1 MAGPKGLAAALLA
14 LAAVAITAA
23 AGAPNLAAR
32 TSASSQAARPS
43 GQISLPGAPP
53 RADVQAPQPD
63 ARLPEPQANS
73 QACLDCHGDPALAV
87 TLPSGETLPL
97 FISPEALAQSVH
109 ERLGIGCDSCHPDIT
124 GYPHPAVEFATRRE
138 LTRSLYLTCRTCHSA
153 NYERT
158 LDSMHAQA
166 AAAGQSQ
173 APVCTDCHGAH
184 DVRPPDEPR
193 SLISETCG
201 QCHTAIFAQYR
212 NSVHGEALIR
222 GGNPEVP
229 VCTDCHGVHNIPDP
243 RTAQFRIQSPE
254 LCAGCHADP
263 ALMGKYGLSAEVYQL
278 YTVSWHGVDVVV
290 YKSHWPGIWH
300 ESAVCTDCHGVHDI
314 RAAQDPASRVNP
326 DNLLGTCRQCHPI
339 AGPNWTGAW
348 IGHDPVSRERTP
360 FVFYTQAFYR
370 SFTPAVLIPA
380 AVYLTLQVIRALVA
394 RIRRS
399 LP

>member
-1 MAGPKGLAAALLA
+1 MAGPKRRDAAVLA

-23 AGAPNLAAR
+23 ATAPFPQGQAAAGARSQWAGTPVAQLLPR
-32 TSASSQAARPS
+32 TSIQSPLPS
-43 GQISLPGAPP
+43 ALS
-53 RADVQAPQPD
+53 PQP
-63 ARLPEPQANS
+63 QADS
-73 QACLDCHGDPALAV
+73 QDCLSCHGDPALALS
-87 TLPSGETLPL
+87 LPSGETLSL
-97 FISPEALAQSVH
+97 FISPEALAQSEH
-109 ERLGIGCDSCHPDIT
+109 ERLGISCDSCHPNIT
-124 GYPHPAVEFATRRE
+124 GYPHPAAEFATRRE
-138 LTRSLYLTCRTCHSA
+138 LTHSLYLTCRTCHSA

-166 AAAGQSQ
+166 AAAGRSE

-201 QCHTAIFAQYR
+201 QCHTTIFQQYR
-212 NSVHGEALIR
+212 DSVHGKALMR
-222 GGNPEVP
+222 GGNPDVP

-263 ALMGKYGLSAEVYQL
+263 QLMRKYGLSAEVYQL
-278 YTVSWHGVDVVV
+278 YSVSWHGVDVGV

-314 RAAQDPASRVNP
+314 RTAQDPASRVNP
-326 DNLLGTCRQCHPI
+326 DKLLGTCRQCHPT

-348 IGHDPVSRERTP
+348 TGHDPVSRERTP

-380 AVYLTLQVIRALVA
+380 ALYLALQILRALAA